1 MKLTT
6 IGHSTGVVLA
16 KEALK
21 RLHVGKGDT
30 LVLVATQDEI
40 ELTHVDPE
48 VASQFAEPERI
59 MREGRDVLRQAGGVG
74 RWAGIR
80 PGHAPRSSRRFIAG
94 GSRSTAAIR
103 ACEIV
108 RCSSRRSGDRG
119 TAACSGA
126 DARPRT

>member
-1 MKLTT
+1 MSGCGRALRSTDRHPLRGRLTITKVKLTT

-59 MREGRDVLRQAGGVG
+59 MREGRDVLRQALATANRRVFGGARADLG
-74 RWAGIR
+74 RR
-80 PGHAPRSSRRFIAG
+80 
-94 GSRSTAAIR
+94 
-103 ACEIV
+103 
-108 RCSSRRSGDRG
+108 
-119 TAACSGA
+119 
-126 DARPRT
+126 